1 MDRARVASPA
11 TDALEADPRMS
22 LVVISR
28 EMGSGGTQLGRVV
41 AQRLGYRF
49 ADRELMLEAV
59 KRYRLREERLSHL
72 EEGRPSFW
80 ERFDRDREQYLAYL
94 RAVVYAFAAGDDAVL
109 TGRAAPFFFGGV
121 NHALRVRVTAPP
133 AVRAARLAEEAKV
146 SLAEA
151 EERIERYDR
160 DSAARLEQVLGVDC
174 NAGHGYD
181 VVLNTERGTLDGYAA
196 VLAEFVRHPPF
207 RSTPESV
214 QALRDQAIAAQV
226 RAELMQIPEL
236 DTPTIRVRCEV
247 GRVHLEGAVF
257 GPQWEARAIAAARTV
272 GGVRDVVCQSLDPAA
287 GYVVPR

>member
-1 MDRARVASPA
+1 
-11 TDALEADPRMS
+11 MS

-28 EMGSGGTQLGRVV
+28 EMGSGGTVLGRAL

-59 KRYRLREERLSHL
+59 KRYRVQEERLSQL

-80 ERFDRDREQYLAYL
+80 ERFDHDREQYLAYL
-94 RAVVYAFAAGDDAVL
+94 RAVVYAFAADDDAVL

-121 NHALRVRVTAPP
+121 DHALRVRVTAPP
-133 AVRAARLAEEAKV
+133 TVRASRLAEEAKIP
-146 SLAEA
+146 LAEA

-174 NAGHGYD
+174 NAGYGYD
-181 VVLNTERGTLDGYAA
+181 VVLNTERGTLEGYAA
-196 VLAEFVRHPPF
+196 VLSEFIRHPPF

-214 QALRDQAIAAQV
+214 RALLDRAIAAQV
-226 RAELMQIPEL
+226 RAELLQIPEL
-236 DTPTIRVRCEV
+236 GTPTIRVRCDE
-247 GRVHLEGAVF
+247 GRVYLEGVVF
-257 GPQWEARAIAAARTV
+257 GPQWEARAIEAARKIA
-272 GGVRDVVCQSLDPAA
+272 GVRDVVCQSLDPAA